1 MTKFLMF
8 LVSIFCIQSAH
19 ALVEARLSYGL
30 LGSKPDLSTIYNG
43 TTTVPAIV
51 PNMGL
56 GVDALFIVPL
66 VGIGGGLRYENL
78 GFTAS
83 SNGLEYKSQMT
94 RTSLV
99 VNYRI
104 INTLMYLGPIATMG
118 MSHSNNIKWTDSNTG
133 ISADLTPDSSSS
145 YTVGLE
151 AGVSLIGF
159 IVGAEVGY
167 QNMKWSTLKDS
178 KGVIPTTPDL
188 DMSGTYAKIM
198 FGFGI

>member
-104 INTLMYLGPIATMG
+104 INTIMYLGPIATMG